1 MQAVAGIPDA
11 GRGLYAPPRPVAR
24 PALLALLRAALR
36 GDGDLLSLL
45 PANAYRM
52 EIGPLGYSRRS
63 ILIVNRPDQVRRV
76 LSDPEGI
83 FPKSDLMV
91 AALAPL
97 IGDSLFV

>member
-24 PALLALLRAALR
+24 PALLALLRVALR

-63 ILIVNRPDQVRRV
+63 ILIVNRPDQVSC
-76 LSDPEGI
+76 LIQKAS
-83 FPKSDLMV
+83 FPKAISW
-91 AALAPL
+91 
-97 IGDSLFV
+97 SQRWRR